1 MKIINKAL
9 LCFKSIAVVDVR
21 VSQMPTP
28 KKKKKKEYDSLLLL
42 DCKFIETI
50 SG

>member
-21 VSQMPTP
+21 KSQMPTP
-28 KKKKKKEYDSLLLL
+28 KKKKKEYDSLLLL